1 MGPLMRVGVQ
11 FICMNTSLAAS
22 HTTPSMSPGTST
34 EYRLDSAISTC
45 QTIPCSEQD
54 KVRASSVVGSIPP
67 RAIPSHPAVL
77 PTPRTQ
83 CSSTTEYVAMAS
95 WSTTYRWGQE
105 APSYTTVESIF
116 FYTHGLSPARWATRL
131 RLGFTA
137 AWSLGSNHILGPK
150 GLMGVQTATCST
162 SRHEPR
168 VGSFSIFNFNQ
179 TETENRK
186 IL

>member
-22 HTTPSMSPGTST
+22 HTTPSMNPGTST

-83 CSSTTEYVAMAS
+83 CSSTMLPWQVGLQRIDGDRKLQSPFFTPTDSV
-95 WSTTYRWGQE
+95 RLVGQPDC
-105 APSYTTVESIF
+105 AWALPPP
-116 FYTHGLSPARWATRL
+116 GRWA
-131 RLGFTA
+131 
-137 AWSLGSNHILGPK
+137 
-150 GLMGVQTATCST
+150 ATT
-162 SRHEPR
+162 SWAQR
-168 VGSFSIFNFNQ
+168 V
-179 TETENRK
+179 
-186 IL
+186 